1 MIVRSDVAHDAR
13 VVREAEALRDD
24 GHAVRIIGKDV
35 PEDWARPDGIVVDS
49 VGARSAFGRSAPRG
63 RPLPPHLAAARWA
76 LLPRHNAS
84 VWASFLAAAEHRAD
98 ELAASSAHGS
108 SEPGAA
114 PESAFDVVHA
124 HDFPVLPL
132 ATRLARRH
140 GARLVY
146 DAHEWW
152 SGRLRAG
159 RPTPVADAR
168 ERRVEREL
176 AARADAVL
184 TVSPGIV
191 ERFAEAGVP
200 GVHLVRNTFPARAH
214 GPVGSP
220 PSGVVYAGRLG
231 PGRDLETVL
240 AAAHRVPAL
249 PLTLVGPADQG
260 WLGALEHAGRRD
272 EGVGGAGGAEGGLP
286 PGARVLPHVAP
297 DDVDALLQQAGV
309 SLVTLEDSCEN
320 HRLALP
326 NKLFQAA
333 RAGVP
338 VVAAD
343 LPEIRRLVQGHDLGV
358 LYRPGDVGSLVDALT
373 QVRARHAEL
382 VAAVAAAAPSL
393 TWAADAERLRSVY
406 RGLSGAAG

>member
-35 PEDWARPDGIVVDS
+35 PENWVRPDGIVVDS

-98 ELAASSAHGS
+98 ELAAGSAHGS
-108 SEPGAA
+108 SGQGAA
-114 PESAFDVVHA
+114 AGSGFDVVHA

-168 ERRVEREL
+168 ERRVERDL

-220 PSGVVYAGRLG
+220 PAGVVYAGRLG

-240 AAAHRVPAL
+240 AAARRVPGL

-260 WLGALEHAGRRD
+260 WLGALEHAGRQN
-272 EGVGGAGGAEGGLP
+272 EGGDGGQGGLP

-343 LPEIRRLVQGHDLGV
+343 LPEIRRLVQGHHLGV
-358 LYRPGDVGSLVDALT
+358 LYRPGDVSSLVEALT
-373 QVRARHAEL
+373 EVRARHAEL
-382 VAAVAAAAPSL
+382 VASTAAAAPL
-393 TWAADAERLRSVY
+393 LGWETDATTLREVY
-406 RGLSGAAG
+406 RALPRG

>member
-24 GHAVRIIGKDV
+24 GHTVRIIGKDV
-35 PEDWARPDGIVVDS
+35 PEDWTRPAGIEVDS

-84 VWASFLAAAEHRAD
+84 VWASFLQAAERRAD
-98 ELAASSAHGS
+98 ELAGRSDSQG
-108 SEPGAA
+108 P
-114 PESAFDVVHA
+114 FDVVHA
-124 HDFPVLPL
+124 HDFPVLPV

-191 ERFAEAGVP
+191 ERFAEWGVP
-200 GVHLVRNTFPARAH
+200 SVHLVRNTFPARAH
-214 GPVGSP
+214 DPVGSP

-240 AAAHRVPAL
+240 AAARRVPAL

-260 WLGALEHAGRRD
+260 WLGALEHGSREDAPGKDR
-272 EGVGGAGGAEGGLP
+272 GLP
-286 PGARVLPHVAP
+286 PGARVLPNVAP
-297 DDVDALLQQAGV
+297 DEVDALLQQAGV

-343 LPEIRRLVQGHDLGV
+343 LPEIRRLVEQHGLGV
-358 LYRPGDVGSLVDALT
+358 LYRPGDESSLVAALT
-373 QVRARHAEL
+373 EVRDRHAEL
-382 VAAVAAAAPSL
+382 VASTAAAAPL
-393 TWAADAERLRSVY
+393 LGWDRDADTLRSVY
-406 RGLSGAAG
+406 RGLAGAGTPGR